1 MANTPWISLWNDE
14 NIELKK
20 DSMSWEI
27 SSFRQWVD
35 YLIDQNASLNAE
47 KEFLKDEIKRLKD
60 KNKILK
66 ESLYKLANYI
76 IDLKG
81 KIINY
86 VSPNN
91 ISNKKLETMMW
102 NIEKYISF
110 TLNKVWA
117 KIIKNDDEF

>member
-60 KNKILK
+60 ENKILK
-66 ESLYKLANYI
+66 ESLYKLY
-76 IDLKG
+76 
-81 KIINY
+81 
-86 VSPNN
+86 
-91 ISNKKLETMMW
+91 
-102 NIEKYISF
+102 
-110 TLNKVWA
+110 
-117 KIIKNDDEF
+117 

>member
-1 MANTPWISLWNDE
+1 M
-14 NIELKK
+14 
-20 DSMSWEI
+20 
-27 SSFRQWVD
+27 
-35 YLIDQNASLNAE
+35 
-47 KEFLKDEIKRLKD
+47 
-60 KNKILK
+60 
-66 ESLYKLANYI
+66 YKLANYI